1 MSMVPNADEINI
13 LETGV
18 FFPFKIEETWKFLRL
33 LIEKH
38 QPHFL
43 QLQQVH
49 ATTGNVHQGLFSFH
63 KPIFFFSFIQ
73 LQSNVAEVM
82 LCQRQRFQLLLTA
95 SSGSQLLF
103 PSPCNYLLFSP
114 GTVLF
119 PGPGTIVSLH
129 AAHGKETSP
138 YNIASLSIHHIL
150 IGWYTLCYAHWEIFF
165 FLLTTEEQISPKH
178 NFQKVLFQ
186 IKLEYVGR
194 AHSHYF

>member
-1 MSMVPNADEINI
+1 MSMVAPNADDINI

-18 FFPFKIEETWKFLRL
+18 LFPFKIEETWKFLCL

-49 ATTGNVHQGLFSFH
+49 ATTDNVHQGLFSFH
-63 KPIFFFSFIQ
+63 KPIFSSPSSNCRAMWLRSCCVRGKGFSYYWLHLAGHSYYF
-73 LQSNVAEVM
+73 LP
-82 LCQRQRFQLLLTA
+82 LL
-95 SSGSQLLF
+95 S
-103 PSPCNYLLFSP
+103 SP
-114 GTVLF
+114 GTILF
-119 PGPGTIVSLH
+119 PGPVTIVSLH

-138 YNIASLSIHHIL
+138 YIITSLSIHHIL
-150 IGWYTLCYAHWEIFF
+150 IGWHTLCYAHWEIFF
-165 FLLTTEEQISPKH
+165 FLLTTEDQISPKH